1 MKNRVVVFGA
11 GYAGIETALTLYKK
25 KKKEDNVEITIIDKN
40 PYHTLLTELH
50 EVAGNR
56 IDDEGVIVPLRD
68 IFKYTDVKVVQDEV
82 STINFEEK
90 AVISPSD
97 KYEYDYLVIAAG
109 SEPNYYG
116 IEGLKEHSFS
126 LWSYDDAIK
135 IREHI
140 KDCFVKASQEKDN
153 KKKKSLLTFTVG
165 GGGFTGVETIGEIAQ
180 WTRILCKE
188 YGIDRSDV
196 KLVLIE
202 ALPKILSVLND
213 EKNIEKSMNYLT
225 QKLKVN
231 VMVNAAVTSVSDGKV
246 NLKSGEVVETN
257 TFIWTAGVKASCIT
271 SEIDVK
277 QVKACRIQV
286 NEYAETQY
294 PNVYAI
300 GDVSAFISEGHTLP
314 ALVEAALQTG
324 SGAALNILSTIRGKE
339 KQKLAPKLHGVM
351 VCIGSMFAVSEL
363 MGKSLPVWLSIIMKY
378 LVNVHYLFGIGGFE
392 LVFKYLK
399 HEVLHKRHRKM
410 LIEEHY
416 SQPTRAMWLVPIR
429 LFLGY
434 SWLMEGIA
442 KVNEG
447 WLTTAMLA
455 GKATDADTSASVT
468 ETGGKVFRI
477 VADHTPGWYAWIADN
492 FVVPN
497 AMLFQTLIVLTE
509 IGIGLAL
516 ISGTFT
522 FLSGIVALGLNFN
535 FLLSTGLYAT
545 SWWYIPAAL
554 CMLGGAGRAFGVDY
568 YLMPYLMKQWRYF
581 VRNKRISLTLKKV

>member
-1 MKNRVVVFGA
+1 MKNRVVIFGA

-56 IDDEGVIVPLRD
+56 IDDNGVIVPLRD
-68 IFKYTDVKVVQDEV
+68 IFKYTDIKVVQDEV
-82 STINFEEK
+82 SHINFEEK

-97 KYEYDYLVIAAG
+97 RYEYDYLVIAAG
-109 SEPNYYG
+109 SEPNYFG

-140 KDCFVKASQEKDN
+140 KDCFVKASQEKN
-153 KKKKSLLTFTVG
+153 SKKRKSLLTFAVG
-165 GGGFTGVETIGEIAQ
+165 GGGFTGVETMGEIAQ
-180 WTRILCKE
+180 WTRVLCKE
-188 YGIDRSDV
+188 YNIDHSEV

-202 ALPKILSVLND
+202 ALPKILSVLQD
-213 EKNIEKSMNYLT
+213 EKNIEKSMKYLT
-225 QKLKVN
+225 EKLKVN
-231 VMVNAAVTSVSDGKV
+231 VMLNAAVTSASEGKV
-246 NLKSGEVVETN
+246 TLKSGEVIETS

-271 SEIDVK
+271 NEIDVK

-286 NEYAETQY
+286 DEFAETQY

-300 GDVSAFISEGHTLP
+300 GDISAFVAEGHTLP

-324 SGAALNILSTIRGKE
+324 SGAALNILSTIHGKE
-339 KQKLAPKLHGVM
+339 KQKLEPKLHGVM

-363 MGKSLPVWLSIIMKY
+363 MGKTLPVWLSIIMKY

-399 HEVLHKRHRKM
+399 HEVLHKRHKKM
-410 LIEEHY
+410 LIEDHY

-447 WLTTAMLA
+447 WLSTAMLA
-455 GKATDADTSASVT
+455 GRATDTETSASVT

-477 VADHTPGWYAWIADN
+477 VADHTPGWYAWVADN

-522 FLSGIVALGLNFN
+522 FLSGLVALGLNFN
-535 FLLSTGLYAT
+535 FLLSTGLYET

-554 CMLGGAGRAFGVDY
+554 CMLGGAGRAFGVDH

-581 VRNKRISLTLKKV
+581 VRNRRISLTLK